1 MPPARPGP
9 TGRAPPQQSRDPSE
23 VGAMAKKD
31 KATEGWKSRPA
42 RSVADTPGDCTK
54 SPNCNNTGTLRS
66 GHPCTCGNG
75 VRANQK

>member
-1 MPPARPGP
+1 
-9 TGRAPPQQSRDPSE
+9 
-23 VGAMAKKD
+23 MAKKD